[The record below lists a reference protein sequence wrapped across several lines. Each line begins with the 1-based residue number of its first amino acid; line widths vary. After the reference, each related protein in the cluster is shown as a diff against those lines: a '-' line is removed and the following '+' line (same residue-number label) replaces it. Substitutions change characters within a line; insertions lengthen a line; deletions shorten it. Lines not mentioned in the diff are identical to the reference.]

1 MATQRNTGAGGARV
15 REVGVNAGSRSRDLA
30 GPANAAQPGMIEYQN
45 SRPLIAAKAPAFG
58 PGMGNDLARNVGKG
72 GPGTGRTLYG
82 QCGTQGQWSP
92 GALGPNG
99 KPKAS

>member
-1 MATQRNTGAGGARV
+1 MAKAKSGGGITMNKNV
-15 REVGVNAGSRSRDLA
+15 NVGIKAGSRSRDLA

-82 QCGTQGQWSP
+82 QCGTQGQHP
-92 GALGPNG
+92 NGNPNG
-99 KPKAS
+99 KPKT